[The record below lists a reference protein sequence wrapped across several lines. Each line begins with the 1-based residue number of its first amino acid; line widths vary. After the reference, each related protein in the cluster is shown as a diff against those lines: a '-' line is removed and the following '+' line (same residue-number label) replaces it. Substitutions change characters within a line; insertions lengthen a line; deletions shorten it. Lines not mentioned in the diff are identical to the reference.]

1 MTYLLNLLY
10 LVVLLL
16 CAPFLL
22 YKGIRTGNYR
32 RGFAAKL
39 LGRVAHPLLTSKQE
53 RTGPCLWFHGVSV
66 GEIHLLRQV
75 VAAWR
80 KRRPD
85 CHVVVST
92 TTDTGYDE
100 AVKCFPD
107 LAVIYW
113 PFDFTWAIKT
123 ALGRVQPD
131 VAVLAESEIWP
142 SFVTLARRCGVKL
155 AIINGR
161 MSPRS
166 VRRFQK
172 LDWLARS
179 VFSKIDLIA
188 AQTEEYAANYR
199 TLGGKCVL
207 VTGSVKYDGA
217 QTDRGNAKTQSLRR
231 LFAILPDEL
240 VWVAGSTQHPEDT
253 VALDAYRRLRD
264 KWPTLRLIIVPRQ
277 KDRFDEVARL
287 LEQSGLPFVR
297 RSALGD
303 DNLGAES
310 ARFFEPG
317 LNERPIILV
326 DTIGELGAVW
336 GLADIAFVGGS
347 LDGQRGGQNMIE
359 PAAYGAAV
367 LFGPHTWNFKDT
379 VARLNDHDAALVVRD
394 AAELEREVAHL
405 LADTAA
411 RRELGERARLFVL
424 SQQGATAKTLEALDT
439 LCDRTPAFDAESP
452 PGARCA

>member
-1 MTYLLNLLY
+1 MPYLLNLLY

-16 CAPFLL
+16 GSPWLL
-22 YKGIRTGNYR
+22 YKGVRTGKYR

-39 LGRVAHPLLTSKQE
+39 LGRVSHPLLVPKE
-53 RTGPCLWFHGVSV
+53 NRTGPCLWFHGVSV

-80 KRRPD
+80 KRRPG

-107 LAVIYW
+107 LPVIYW

-131 VAVLAESEIWP
+131 VVVLAESEIWP
-142 SFVTLARRCGVKL
+142 SFVTLARRHGVKL
-155 AIINGR
+155 AIVNGR

-166 VRRFQK
+166 ARRFQK

-179 VFSKIDLIA
+179 VFSKVDLIA
-188 AQTEEYAANYR
+188 AQTEEYAGNYR
-199 TLGGKCVL
+199 RLGGKRVL

-217 QTDRGNAKTQSLRR
+217 QTDCGNAKTQTLRR
-231 LFAILPDEL
+231 LFAIQPDEL
-240 VWVAGSTQHPEDT
+240 VWVAGSTQAPEEAIT
-253 VALDAYRRLRD
+253 LDVHRRLRE
-264 KWPTLRLIIVPRQ
+264 KQPKLRLIVVPRQ

-303 DNLGAES
+303 AGAGVES

-326 DTIGELGAVW
+326 DTIGELSAVW
-336 GLADIAFVGGS
+336 GLADVAFVGGS

-359 PAAYGAAV
+359 PAAYGAAL

-379 VARLNDHDAALVVRD
+379 VARLAEHEAAVVVHD
-394 AAELEREVAHL
+394 AAELEREVARL
-405 LADTAA
+405 VGDAAA
-411 RRELGERARLFVL
+411 RRELGERARQFVL
-424 SQQGATAKTLEALDT
+424 GQQGATAKTLDALET
-439 LCDRTPAFDAESP
+439 LCDRMSSCRAALHR
-452 PGARCA
+452 GARCA